1 MADETTTGAVKEV
14 AVDAASEDKK
24 KKMIKIA
31 VIVVIIAVLGF
42 VVWKYI
48 LKR

>member
-14 AVDAASEDKK
+14 AVDTAADDRK

-31 VIVVIIAVLGF
+31 VIVVIIAVLGY
-42 VVWKYI
+42 VVWKYV